1 MGYSAHPS
9 SEKCIFEVTADKY
22 GFILGDVLVDRVMR
36 SVYVNEKLQAHKRAL
51 GARLECC
58 RITTQCRIKVENR
71 NCQRCRSDTRP
82 SACGDVHHG
91 GLTHKTF
98 PFIPEGLQ
106 RCLSLDDRGMMP
118 VVITFLEILED
129 HRCLGFKERRT
140 LRASDLST
148 KAGSCPQSSVLQRSC
163 PVRSC
168 PNGRNPNIPT
178 TREVDKE
185 ITGLKIVDIRAL
197 IPVQRYP
204 LEVEVD
210 GLP

>member
-1 MGYSAHPS
+1 MGP
-9 SEKCIFEVTADKY
+9 
-22 GFILGDVLVDRVMR
+22 
-36 SVYVNEKLQAHKRAL
+36 VYVTEKLQAHKRAL

-82 SACGDVHHG
+82 SAMSDVHHG

-98 PFIPEGLQ
+98 LFIPEGLQ
-106 RCLSLDDRGMMP
+106 RRLSLDDRDMIP

-129 HRCLGFKERRT
+129 HRCLGFKERGT

-148 KAGSCPQSSVLQRSC
+148 KAGSCPQSSVLERSC
-163 PVRSC
+163 PVRSS

-178 TREVDKE
+178 KKEVDKVIME
-185 ITGLKIVDIRAL
+185 LNIVYLRAL
-197 IPVQRYP
+197 IPMQRYP